1 MTQIRKISVQ
11 FWVVYLENSSILYK
25 LYQEFFYENLWKVS
39 FSTFLHVF
47 QQFHMFDDD
56 ERIIPSLFF
65 RQKLSSKLQS
75 LMKNLFYHICSSQTA
90 FLEINAVIFQNWARP
105 KIRSLLGLEEGVRAS
120 AQETLTKFLSATTR
134 FISSDSNCTKLT
146 CWFIRFI

>member
-1 MTQIRKISVQ
+1 MTLIRIIFYKSRAFLLNELYQAWFCENWSKVQ
-11 FWVVYLENSSILYK
+11 F
-25 LYQEFFYENLWKVS
+25 QFS
-39 FSTFLHVF
+39 FSSTFLNINACLVLMREWFPHG
-47 QQFHMFDDD
+47 
-56 ERIIPSLFF
+56 FF
-65 RQKLSSKLQS
+65 RVKLSSKLQS
-75 LMKNLFYHICSSQTA
+75 LMKNLIFHMCSSRTA
-90 FLEINAVIFQNWARP
+90 FLKISAIIFQSRARP